1 VELQRL
7 GVKIFFRESS
17 QLDLGDLV
25 PVFHSW
31 IQKRLV
37 EDHVLVDVHN
47 YSHVHE
53 GPGILLVAHEGNFS
67 IDLENG
73 RMGLFYYRK
82 QPLDGALRSRLKD
95 IFRTTLLG
103 ALLLEKESQLGKVQF
118 STDELLLVAN
128 DRLKAPNTEAT
139 FQQFEPEFSEFFRQL
154 LNDDECTLARQKD
167 PRERFAVRV
176 HTRIPQGIPGLLDR
190 LG

>member
-31 IQKRLV
+31 IQKQLV

-67 IDLENG
+67 IDMENG

-154 LNDDECTLARQKD
+154 LNDDECTLARQED

-176 HTRIPQGIPGLLDR
+176 HTGIPQDIPGLLDR

>member
-7 GVKIFFRESS
+7 GVKFFLHESS

-31 IQKRLV
+31 IQKQLV
-37 EDHVLVDVHN
+37 DGHILVDVHN
-47 YSHVHE
+47 YSHVHK

-67 IDLENG
+67 IDLGNG
-73 RMGLFYYRK
+73 RLGLFYYRK
-82 QPLDGALRSRLKD
+82 QPLDGTLKSRLKD
-95 IFRTTLLG
+95 IFRITLQG
-103 ALLLEKESQLGKVQF
+103 ARLLENESQLGKVQF
-118 STDELLLVAN
+118 RTDELLIVAN

-139 FQQFEPEFSEFFRQL
+139 FQQLEPELSEFFSQL
-154 LNDDECTLARQKD
+154 LDDDDFTLARQED
-167 PRERFAVRV
+167 PRERFTVEVR
-176 HTRIPQGIPGLLDR
+176 TGKTQKLQALLDR